1 MATLSTLVSFNGA
14 DGNFSL
20 GNLIVDANGDLLGT
34 TNGGGAA
41 GDGTVFEIA
50 KTATGYASA
59 PTTLVSFNGSDGG
72 DPSSLIA
79 DAQGDLFGTTSGGGA
94 IGDGTV
100 FEIKNAGTALNPSNL
115 TASAVCCCS
124 TARMRP
130 ARLVFGRTT
139 ARPDSN

>member
-50 KTATGYASA
+50 KTSTGYSSA
-59 PTTLVSFNGSDGG
+59 PATLVSFNGADGANSNAG
-72 DPSSLIA
+72 LIA
-79 DAQGDLFGTTSGGGA
+79 DANGDLFGTTFGGGVTNW
-94 IGDGTV
+94 GTV
-100 FEIKNAGTALNPSNL
+100 FAPTGQT
-115 TASAVCCCS
+115 
-124 TARMRP
+124 RMR
-130 ARLVFGRTT
+130 A
-139 ARPDSN
+139 

>member
-50 KTATGYASA
+50 KTATGYSSA
-59 PTTLVSFNGSDGG
+59 PATAPIPGRVGKRSGQTPAPTSFFR
-72 DPSSLIA
+72 A
-79 DAQGDLFGTTSGGGA
+79 
-94 IGDGTV
+94 
-100 FEIKNAGTALNPSNL
+100 
-115 TASAVCCCS
+115 
-124 TARMRP
+124 RP
-130 ARLVFGRTT
+130 ASLRSET
-139 ARPDSN
+139 